1 MRNTRKTNVSR
12 GMLLPFLSLLVLCAY
27 SSPARAS
34 DPVGIYA
41 LVEKV
46 VTEPSEGTPQRVT
59 VWGVFAL
66 AEGRSGDEYAEPVY
80 GYLHYSADE
89 KPDAAR
95 REWADLKSVAG
106 TGQAVAFGSRYKE
119 KGRVRTATEKPGT
132 PDAYPVA
139 MGVTKLRRDHYGPV
153 RILLEMPVPVTP
165 EPAAEVE
172 AGKVKLTARSGK
184 PRDTGTAAKYV
195 FEITGP
201 GGEKETSEPAEAGAD
216 GKATWSPKIQVKAGE
231 TYTWRVWKGGSAKT
245 DAATSTFKG
254 KGPAKSA
261 EPAK

>member
-1 MRNTRKTNVSR
+1 VTIPCLFAAV
-12 GMLLPFLSLLVLCAY
+12 LSGTAAT
-27 SSPARAS
+27 SRAS

-46 VTEPSEGTPQRVT
+46 VTEPADGTPERVQ

-66 AEGRSGDEYAEPVY
+66 AEGRGGDFYSAPVY
-80 GYLHYSADE
+80 GYLYYNAQE
-89 KPDAAR
+89 KPDMAT

-119 KGRVRTATEKPGT
+119 KGRVRKATEKPAA

-139 MGVTKLRRDHYGPV
+139 MGVTKVRRSDYGPV
-153 RILLEMPVPVTP
+153 RTLMETPVPVAP

-172 AGKVKLTARSGK
+172 AGKVKLTIRNAKS
-184 PRDTGTAAKYV
+184 RDAEPAAKYV
-195 FEITGP
+195 FEISGP
-201 GGEKETSEPAEAGAD
+201 AGEKETSEPLDAGAD
-216 GKATWSPKIQVKAGE
+216 GKTTWSPKMQAKAGE

-245 DAATSTFKG
+245 DAATSTFKA
-254 KGPAKSA
+254 KGAAKA
-261 EPAK
+261 AK